1 MPQPQG
7 CERAMGP
14 RHAARR
20 RPHRETDLT
29 MEAGKSIQEFLEF
42 VIAGLI
48 ESRDKASITHR
59 EEGNGRLIFD
69 IRLEDED
76 VGRIVGKNGYV
87 ISSIRSLADAAA
99 EKHNVR
105 VRIRLHSVSEEGPVR
120 EVRE

>member
-1 MPQPQG
+1 
-7 CERAMGP
+7 
-14 RHAARR
+14 
-20 RPHRETDLT
+20 

-48 ESRDKASITHR
+48 EARDKASITHR

-105 VRIRLHSVSEEGPVR
+105 VRIRLHSLSEEGEAR